1 MSGKSNVIFW
11 LERKGLGADDETVDR
26 IFQKA
31 KQSNR
36 TLLDREII
44 ECLPSG
50 KRPTVASAD

>member
-1 MSGKSNVIFW
+1 
-11 LERKGLGADDETVDR
+11 LAADEESVDR

-36 TLLDREII
+36 TLLDSEII
-44 ECLPSG
+44 ECLPSA